1 MARPYVA
8 RLIEKHGLS
17 GDTRPLAAV
26 LVLVVALNAAGAMI
40 VEIVAGRLLAPYFGM
55 SLYSWTTVIGV
66 VLTGLALGH
75 WLGGRLA
82 DAHPGHRR
90 ALLGLACLAGAATTV
105 LVLPLVAIAAGVADA
120 FGLPPAGGVLVTGFV
135 AFLLPS
141 VAAGLVQP
149 IATTFGLEALGAGA
163 GRTVGRMLAAG
174 VVGAIAGT
182 FLAGFVLVAYLG
194 SAGAIWL
201 VAAVNALLAAL
212 LLAAGRLRLAGIGG
226 FLVAGGFA
234 ATGAAPPLLGTPC
247 EQESAYYCISVLPG
261 ERIDLPGARLMRLDA
276 LPHSLNAPD
285 PARLEFSHL
294 QLVDELVRA
303 RLGDRPFASFLVGG
317 GGYTLPRAWLARDP
331 ANAVTVA
338 ELDPLVTEIAM
349 AEMWFAPGSAT
360 RVLHEDAR
368 VALARAPGDRRY
380 DVIVGDA
387 FRDIAVPVHLVT
399 DEFHALVRERLAP
412 EGFYVL
418 NVIDA
423 VGPRRLASSIARTL
437 EERFAVVE
445 MWVETAEVQTSD
457 FANFLVYASAVP
469 SGLASPFRSVTE
481 PVRRFERT
489 AARAMGEAGVVR
501 LTDDY
506 APVERLML
514 DHWFFGR

>member
-1 MARPYVA
+1 MTRPLVA
-8 RLIEKHGLS
+8 RLIDRYGLA
-17 GDTRPLAAV
+17 GDTQPLAAV

-66 VLTGLALGH
+66 VLTGLAIGH
-75 WLGGRLA
+75 WAGGRLA
-82 DAHPGHRR
+82 DAYPGHRR
-90 ALLGLACLAGAATTV
+90 ALLGLACLAGAGTTV
-105 LVLPLVAIAAGVADA
+105 LVLPLVAIAAGTTGAM
-120 FGLPPAGGVLVTGFV
+120 GLPPAAGVLVTGFA

-141 VAAGLVQP
+141 AAAGLVQP
-149 IATTFGLEALGAGA
+149 IATTYGLQALGAGA

-194 SAGAIWL
+194 SAGSIWL
-201 VAAVNALLAAL
+201 VAALNALLAAL
-212 LLAAGRLRLAGIGG
+212 LLAAGRLRLLGIAGCV
-226 FLVAGGFA
+226 LAGGVA
-234 ATGAAPPLLGTPC
+234 ATGAEPPLFGTPC
-247 EQESAYYCISVLPG
+247 QQESAYYCISVLPG
-261 ERIDLPGARLMRLDA
+261 HRVDLPGARLMQLDA
-276 LPHSLNAPD
+276 LPHSINMRD
-285 PARLEFSHL
+285 PEELAFSHL

-303 RLGDRPFASFLVGG
+303 RFGERPFASFLVGG

-349 AEMWFAPGSAT
+349 AEMWFAPGPMT

-368 VALARAPGDRRY
+368 VALAREPEDQHY

-399 DEFHALVRERLAP
+399 DAFHDLVQGHLAAD
-412 EGFYVL
+412 GFYVL

-423 VGPRRLASSIARTL
+423 VGPRRLASSIVRTL
-437 EERFAVVE
+437 ESRFAVVE
-445 MWVETAEVQTSD
+445 MWVETEEVQTSD

-469 SGLASPFRSVTE
+469 SGLASPFRSTTE
-481 PVRRFERT
+481 PRRRFERA
-489 AARAMGEAGVVR
+489 AARELGEHGIVR
-501 LTDDY
+501 LTDDH